1 MTMLYSIIW
10 ILYNLLETLY
20 QTFQNSGFSYFA
32 IRNNAGVFTLVHRS
46 FISYMRISVGKIHG
60 IVGSKECALV
70 ILIQFSSVQSLSRVR
85 LFVTP

>member
-10 ILYNLLETLY
+10 ILHNLLETLY

-32 IRNNAGVFTLVHRS
+32 ITNNAGVSALVPRS

-60 IVGSKECALV
+60 GGIVGSKECA
-70 ILIQFSSVQSLSRVR
+70 
-85 LFVTP
+85 FVTLIAC